1 MLNPNNIK
9 GKTFD
14 TEKNGYSKEDVKEF
28 LGQVAEDYA
37 EVVKANQDTEAKII
51 KLVEKINEYRE
62 DRKLSSRLLSWLR
75 KSQIRY
81 LLRPKLRLTI

>member
-28 LGQVAEDYA
+28 LGQVAEGLCRSR
-37 EVVKANQDTEAKII
+37 KGKSG
-51 KLVEKINEYRE
+51 YR
-62 DRKLSSRLLSWLR
+62 S
-75 KSQIRY
+75 
-81 LLRPKLRLTI
+81 